1 MQNDKHDHRGRRH
14 GHRGRRDLGET
25 RGLLA
30 RAIDRVRAWFG
41 DEDASS
47 RLRLDVKR
55 SRRDARL
62 QARAERRQQRLEHI
76 EELRR
81 SGKQRRRERMHE
93 QVPHGFVPS
102 PQVWP
107 WQFMGRGTPWPPSP
121 ESYYPQLLPTG
132 VRGRPLHRRGRFS
145 GRGPRG
151 YMRPD
156 ARIVEDINEA
166 LTYSPHIDA
175 SDIEVRVDSGDV
187 VVTGVVDDRFIKRL
201 VEDLIEDVLG
211 RARRAEQP
219 PRREA
224 RAPAGRR
231 RHEPHL
237 GQARRFRRHAPRHD
251 RRAGLRGPRGQQP
264 QHRPGDLLTQGSRR
278 RLLGHVSADRR
289 SHATS
294 AATAGSRP
302 PTRPRR
308 APVVMQALS

>member
-1 MQNDKHDHRGRRH
+1 MQNDKHHHRERRH

-47 RLRLDVKR
+47 RIRLDVKR

-62 QARAERRQQRLEHI
+62 QARAERRQERLEHI

-81 SGKQRRRERMHE
+81 NGKRRRRERMHE
-93 QVPHGFVPS
+93 EAPHGFIPP

-151 YMRPD
+151 YLRPD

-201 VEDLIEDVLG
+201 VEDLIEDVSGVRDVQNNLRVEKRELQGAGGMNRASG
-211 RARRAEQP
+211 RRDDRGGM
-219 PRREA
+219 RREMTVSQDFEELEA
-224 RAPAGRR
+224 SN
-231 RHEPHL
+231 L
-237 GQARRFRRHAPRHD
+237 NTGQETCSRKD
-251 RRAGLRGPRGQQP
+251 RGGGFS
-264 QHRPGDLLTQGSRR
+264 GT
-278 RLLGHVSADRR
+278 
-289 SHATS
+289 
-294 AATAGSRP
+294 
-302 PTRPRR
+302 
-308 APVVMQALS
+308 